1 MTNSGNGN
9 KNKYKSMKLDG
20 YDDHMAPIIIDNNSS
35 VMKRTTP
42 KKSPGSKPQTRQS
55 NKIYSNNQQ
64 KNNRGE
70 HEIPNH
76 SNAFSTELESNM
88 ENRSYAQSK
97 DRNRA
102 SRGPNKNVAI
112 SVDKRNPK
120 LSGFKKELNESNDE
134 GSMLTKGYGFDKPKN
149 NVSRDFA
156 PNKISRNNL
165 GSKNN
170 SNVRGSGDHVNNTQ
184 GSLGR
189 TSVNS
194 SSKSKEQ
201 NMRSQN
207 IERQSSKQLN
217 NDMRNPKRQNS
228 ISRNSNIQ
236 NSSNGT
242 VNRINSQTSNKS
254 NTLTK
259 QKTQNNESQNL
270 DEIKSDVTPG
280 SIVKSQQVS
289 DKSNI
294 DMTKSKDKNASR
306 DNSN

>member
-1 MTNSGNGN
+1 MGSKMTNSGNGN

-156 PNKISRNNL
+156 PNKISRN
-165 GSKNN
+165 SKNFCY
-170 SNVRGSGDHVNNTQ
+170 
-184 GSLGR
+184 
-189 TSVNS
+189 
-194 SSKSKEQ
+194 K
-201 NMRSQN
+201 
-207 IERQSSKQLN
+207 I
-217 NDMRNPKRQNS
+217 
-228 ISRNSNIQ
+228 
-236 NSSNGT
+236 
-242 VNRINSQTSNKS
+242 
-254 NTLTK
+254 
-259 QKTQNNESQNL
+259 
-270 DEIKSDVTPG
+270 
-280 SIVKSQQVS
+280 
-289 DKSNI
+289 
-294 DMTKSKDKNASR
+294 
-306 DNSN
+306 